1 MTSEQIPL
9 RTNILFE
16 ALINDSEYKDAGMQ
30 GFLTVN
36 ERICI
41 NQERAYLLSVQE
53 PVVSPLRPYSIPEE
67 LSKKIIK
74 SFD

>member
-1 MTSEQIPL
+1 MTSES
-9 RTNILFE
+9 RSDVLFE
-16 ALINDSEYKDAGMQ
+16 VLINDSEYKDAGMR

-41 NQERAYLLSVQE
+41 NQERAYLLSIRE
-53 PVVSPLRPYSIPEE
+53 PVLSPLRPYSIPEE
-67 LSKKIIK
+67 LNKKIIK